1 MNKREF
7 VGIFFS
13 KKTICKYDKKIKSL
27 GSKCKYNAY
36 DFLFF
41 KFASTLI
48 IFMLLLWLFDF
59 GYILS
64 PIITYLYCFYL
75 YNYYF
80 LDRKIKKRTILL
92 ENEAI
97 QFFEV
102 LTLSIDTGRNLSGS
116 LEVTTSN
123 VGGELSREFKETLRE
138 VRFGKSLV
146 EAVNDMQERIP
157 SESINNI
164 ILSLNQ
170 ANFYGNNVI
179 DNLYQ
184 QVDYLRE
191 KRKMEVKAKISKI
204 PIKIS
209 VISVLFFVPLM
220 LLIIISPILLS
231 YIK

>member
-1 MNKREF
+1 M
-7 VGIFFS
+7 
-13 KKTICKYDKKIKSL
+13 
-27 GSKCKYNAY
+27 
-36 DFLFF
+36 
-41 KFASTLI
+41 
-48 IFMLLLWLFDF
+48 
-59 GYILS
+59 
-64 PIITYLYCFYL
+64 
-75 YNYYF
+75 
-80 LDRKIKKRTILL
+80 
-92 ENEAI
+92 
-97 QFFEV
+97 
-102 LTLSIDTGRNLSGS
+102 SGG

-123 VGGELSREFKETLRE
+123 VSGELSREFKETLRE
-138 VRFGKSLV
+138 VTFGKSLV

-209 VISVLFFVPLM
+209 VISVLFFVLLM

>member
-1 MNKREF
+1 MENYQENLKNKQ
-7 VGIFFS
+7 VKPS
-13 KKTICKYDKKIKSL
+13 K
-27 GSKCKYNAY
+27 NE
-36 DFLFF
+36 
-41 KFASTLI
+41 
-48 IFMLLLWLFDF
+48 LL
-59 GYILS
+59 
-64 PIITYLYCFYL
+64 
-75 YNYYF
+75 N
-80 LDRKIKKRTILL
+80 
-92 ENEAI
+92 
-97 QFFEV
+97 
-102 LTLSIDTGRNLSGS
+102 DTNHY
-116 LEVTTSN
+116 
-123 VGGELSREFKETLRE
+123 EFKETLRE
-138 VRFGKSLV
+138 VTFGKSLV

-191 KRKMEVKAKISKI
+191 KRKMEVKAKISKL

>member
-1 MNKREF
+1 M
-7 VGIFFS
+7 
-13 KKTICKYDKKIKSL
+13 
-27 GSKCKYNAY
+27 
-36 DFLFF
+36 
-41 KFASTLI
+41 
-48 IFMLLLWLFDF
+48 
-59 GYILS
+59 
-64 PIITYLYCFYL
+64 
-75 YNYYF
+75 
-80 LDRKIKKRTILL
+80 
-92 ENEAI
+92 
-97 QFFEV
+97 
-102 LTLSIDTGRNLSGS
+102 
-116 LEVTTSN
+116 
-123 VGGELSREFKETLRE
+123 GGELSREFKETLRE
-138 VRFGKSLV
+138 VTFGKSLV

>member
-1 MNKREF
+1 MR
-7 VGIFFS
+7 
-13 KKTICKYDKKIKSL
+13 
-27 GSKCKYNAY
+27 
-36 DFLFF
+36 
-41 KFASTLI
+41 
-48 IFMLLLWLFDF
+48 
-59 GYILS
+59 
-64 PIITYLYCFYL
+64 L
-75 YNYYF
+75 YN
-80 LDRKIKKRTILL
+80 
-92 ENEAI
+92 
-97 QFFEV
+97 FFEV
-102 LTLSIDTGRNLSGS
+102 LTLSIDTGRNLSGG
-116 LEVTTSN
+116 LEVTTNN
-123 VGGELSREFKETLRE
+123 VSGELSREFKETLRE
-138 VRFGKSLV
+138 VTFGKSLV

>member
-1 MNKREF
+1 M
-7 VGIFFS
+7 
-13 KKTICKYDKKIKSL
+13 
-27 GSKCKYNAY
+27 
-36 DFLFF
+36 
-41 KFASTLI
+41 
-48 IFMLLLWLFDF
+48 
-59 GYILS
+59 
-64 PIITYLYCFYL
+64 
-75 YNYYF
+75 
-80 LDRKIKKRTILL
+80 
-92 ENEAI
+92 
-97 QFFEV
+97 
-102 LTLSIDTGRNLSGS
+102 SGG
-116 LEVTTSN
+116 LEVTTNN
-123 VGGELSREFKETLRE
+123 VSGELSREFKETLRE
-138 VRFGKSLV
+138 VTFGKSLV

-191 KRKMEVKAKISKI
+191 KRKMEVKAKISKL

>member
-1 MNKREF
+1 MHGSRKR
-7 VGIFFS
+7 
-13 KKTICKYDKKIKSL
+13 
-27 GSKCKYNAY
+27 
-36 DFLFF
+36 
-41 KFASTLI
+41 
-48 IFMLLLWLFDF
+48 
-59 GYILS
+59 
-64 PIITYLYCFYL
+64 
-75 YNYYF
+75 
-80 LDRKIKKRTILL
+80 DRKIKKRTILL

-102 LTLSIDTGRNLSGS
+102 LTLSIDTGRNLSGG
-116 LEVTTSN
+116 LEVTTNN
-123 VGGELSREFKETLRE
+123 VSGELSREFKETLRE
-138 VRFGKSLV
+138 VTFGKSLV

-191 KRKMEVKAKISKI
+191 KRKMEVKAKISKL

>member
-1 MNKREF
+1 MKSARQSP
-7 VGIFFS
+7 S
-13 KKTICKYDKKIKSL
+13 K
-27 GSKCKYNAY
+27 
-36 DFLFF
+36 
-41 KFASTLI
+41 
-48 IFMLLLWLFDF
+48 
-59 GYILS
+59 
-64 PIITYLYCFYL
+64 
-75 YNYYF
+75 
-80 LDRKIKKRTILL
+80 
-92 ENEAI
+92 
-97 QFFEV
+97 V
-102 LTLSIDTGRNLSGS
+102 S
-116 LEVTTSN
+116 LEVTTNN
-123 VGGELSREFKETLRE
+123 VSGELSREFKETLRE
-138 VRFGKSLV
+138 VTFGKSLV

-191 KRKMEVKAKISKI
+191 KRKMEVKAKISKL

>member
-1 MNKREF
+1 M
-7 VGIFFS
+7 
-13 KKTICKYDKKIKSL
+13 
-27 GSKCKYNAY
+27 
-36 DFLFF
+36 
-41 KFASTLI
+41 
-48 IFMLLLWLFDF
+48 
-59 GYILS
+59 
-64 PIITYLYCFYL
+64 
-75 YNYYF
+75 
-80 LDRKIKKRTILL
+80 
-92 ENEAI
+92 
-97 QFFEV
+97 
-102 LTLSIDTGRNLSGS
+102 SGG

-123 VGGELSREFKETLRE
+123 VSGELSREFKETLRE
-138 VRFGKSLV
+138 VTFGKSLV

-191 KRKMEVKAKISKI
+191 KRKMEVKAKISKL

>member
-1 MNKREF
+1 M
-7 VGIFFS
+7 
-13 KKTICKYDKKIKSL
+13 
-27 GSKCKYNAY
+27 
-36 DFLFF
+36 
-41 KFASTLI
+41 
-48 IFMLLLWLFDF
+48 
-59 GYILS
+59 
-64 PIITYLYCFYL
+64 
-75 YNYYF
+75 
-80 LDRKIKKRTILL
+80 RTILL

-102 LTLSIDTGRNLSGS
+102 LTLSIDTGRNLSGG
-116 LEVTTSN
+116 LEVTTNN
-123 VGGELSREFKETLRE
+123 VSGELSREFKETLRE
-138 VRFGKSLV
+138 VTFGKSLV

-191 KRKMEVKAKISKI
+191 KRKMEVKAKISKL